1 MLRARRSVPDR
12 SPVKHFSPIR
22 RLLAIGAAMA
32 VAVVA
37 FSGCSDAQ
45 LKSGAAVIVDDQRT
59 TISTLQGKVD
69 AITAER
75 ARTGQDP
82 VAAAEQSR
90 TQIQRIIVHRIL
102 ERAAAGHS
110 VTVTAT
116 EIDDRIAGL
125 EQQFGGKDGFAVQ
138 VAAANIAPGDL
149 RTFIND
155 ELLGNKLG
163 EALVPGAQTDAELQ
177 RRQQQLN
184 DLLIQT
190 AKQTDVAVN
199 PRYGSFDPSTG
210 QLNEPINPL
219 VQQQSPTPSPSA
231 EPATPPG
238 EG

>member
-1 MLRARRSVPDR
+1 
-12 SPVKHFSPIR
+12 VKPFSQLR
-22 RLLAIGAAMA
+22 RLLAVGAAMA
-32 VAVVA
+32 AALVAL
-37 FSGCSDAQ
+37 SGCSDTQ

-59 TISTLQGKVD
+59 TIASLQGKVD

-75 ARTGQDP
+75 ARTSQDP
-82 VAAAEQSR
+82 VPAAEQSR

-102 ERAAAGHS
+102 QRAAVAHG
-110 VTVTAT
+110 VTVSET

-125 EQQFGGKDGFAVQ
+125 EQQFGGKEGFAVQ

-155 ELLGNKLG
+155 ELLGKKLG
-163 EALVPGAQTDAELQ
+163 DTLVPGAQTDAELQ
-177 RRQQQLN
+177 QRQRALN
-184 DLLIQT
+184 DLLIQE

-210 QLNEPINPL
+210 QLSEPTNPL
-219 VQQQSPTPSPSA
+219 IQRQSPTPSPSA
-231 EPATPPG
+231 DQATPPG

>member
-1 MLRARRSVPDR
+1 
-12 SPVKHFSPIR
+12 VKSSSHLR
-22 RLLAIGAAMA
+22 RLLLVGAATA
-32 VAVVA
+32 AAVVA
-37 FSGCSDAQ
+37 LSGCGDTQ

-59 TISTLQGKVD
+59 TIASLQGKVD

-75 ARTGQDP
+75 ARTKQDP
-82 VAAAEQSR
+82 VPAAEQSR

-102 ERAAAGHS
+102 QRAAAAHA
-110 VTVTAT
+110 VTVSET

-125 EQQFGGKDGFAVQ
+125 EQQFGGKEGFAVQ

-155 ELLGNKLG
+155 ELVGKKLG
-163 EALVPGAQTDAELQ
+163 ETLVPGAQTDAELQ
-177 RRQQQLN
+177 QRQRALN
-184 DLLIQT
+184 DLLIQE

-210 QLNEPINPL
+210 QLNEPTNPL
-219 VQQQSPTPSPSA
+219 VQKQSPTPSPTA
-231 EPATPPG
+231 DQATPPG